1 MAKQNIYDN
10 DAFYNNFI
18 SIRSNKLNFND
29 MIETPIIDC
38 CWTYEKAYKRI
49 HQVLTMEDSMCMV
62 QLDDNDSITGYLMGY
77 FKEFDDIRGYFLD
90 EIVIFKGFQGKGYGT
105 DFIKVL
111 EQEVSKNGA
120 SIIELNS
127 VNDEMHKHFYSKLY
141 YYETKNFVMM
151 GKFLES

>member
-1 MAKQNIYDN
+1 MNYRLMTEQDLAYVVEKNIEY
-10 DAFYNNFI
+10 YNTME
-18 SIRSNKLNFND
+18 D
-29 MIETPIIDC
+29 Y

-105 DFIKVL
+105 DFIKIL
-111 EQEVSKNGA
+111 EQEVSNNGA

-127 VNDEMHKHFYSKLY
+127 VNDEMHKHFYSKLS
-141 YYETKNFVMM
+141 YYETKNFVTM
-151 GKFLES
+151 GNFWNPNK

>member
-1 MAKQNIYDN
+1 MNYRLMTEQDLAYVVEKNIEY
-10 DAFYNNFI
+10 YNTV
-18 SIRSNKLNFND
+18 
-29 MIETPIIDC
+29 EDC

-62 QLDDNDSITGYLMGY
+62 QLDDNNSITGYLMGY

-105 DFIKVL
+105 DFIKIL
-111 EQEVSKNGA
+111 EQEVSKNCA

-127 VNDEMHKHFYSKLY
+127 VNDEMHKHFYSKLDF
-141 YYETKNFVMM
+141 YETKNFVMM
-151 GKFLES
+151 GKFLGEG